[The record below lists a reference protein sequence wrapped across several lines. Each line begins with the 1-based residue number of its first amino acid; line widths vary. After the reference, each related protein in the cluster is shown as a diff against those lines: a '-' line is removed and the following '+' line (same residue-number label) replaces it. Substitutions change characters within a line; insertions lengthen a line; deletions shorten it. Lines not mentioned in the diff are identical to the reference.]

1 MTDENTK
8 IFDVIVI
15 GGGASGMMSAITA
28 SERGAKVLILEKNK
42 RLGEKLRITG
52 GGRCNILN
60 AENNLRTLL
69 KNFGESEQYL
79 YSAFSKF
86 GVQETIEFF
95 EDINVPIIVQAK
107 NRAFP
112 ASEKAVDVVH
122 SMINRLDK
130 NGVTIIKNSPV
141 TKINVKD
148 NKIVSLN
155 CGDDV
160 YTAKQ
165 YILAVGGSSRPET
178 GSSGDG
184 FDWLRELGHSVK
196 TPSPNITPLGVGD
209 KWVKT
214 VSGVVLKSINISF
227 FVDSKQR
234 LKLKGDVLLTHFGI
248 SGPLILNNAHKVAD
262 LLQEGTVVAQIDCYP
277 ELNEKELDMKI
288 VEMLNKNGAKQLK
301 NVLSQFT
308 PSGLSPALKE
318 LLSHQVDFDKK
329 TSEVN
334 KQTRGLIVDNLKHL
348 SLTIEKLMGFERAVV
363 ADGGVDLKEIDSRT
377 MRSLKIE
384 NLYITG
390 DLLDINRPSGGFSL
404 QLCWTTG
411 YLAGASAVESLKS
424 KK

>member
-1 MTDENTK
+1 MTDESTK
-8 IFDVIVI
+8 YFDVIVI
-15 GGGASGMMSAITA
+15 GGGASGMMSAIVA
-28 SERGAKVLILEKNK
+28 SSAGASVLILEKNK

-60 AENNLRTLL
+60 AELNLRTLL
-69 KNFGESEQYL
+69 KNFGDSEQFL

-86 GVQETIEFF
+86 GVQESIDFF

-112 ASEKAVDVVH
+112 VSEKAVDVVH
-122 SMINRLDK
+122 AMINRLDK
-130 NGVTIIKNSPV
+130 NGVTIIKISPV
-141 TKINVKD
+141 TKINIKD
-148 NKIVSLN
+148 NKVVSLL
-155 CGDDV
+155 CGD
-160 YTAKQ
+160 TAYKAEQ

-178 GSSGDG
+178 GSAGDG
-184 FDWLRELGHSVK
+184 FGWLRELGHTVK
-196 TPSPNITPLGVGD
+196 TPSPNITPLGVSD

-227 FVDSKQR
+227 FVESKPK
-234 LKLKGDVLLTHFGI
+234 LKLKGDILFTHFGI
-248 SGPLILNNAHKVAD
+248 SGPLILNNAYKVAD

-288 VEMLNKNGAKQLK
+288 TDILNQNGAKQLK
-301 NVLSQFT
+301 NVLNLFT
-308 PSGLSPALKE
+308 PAGLSPALKE
-318 LLSHQVDFDKK
+318 ILSHQVDFETK

-334 KQTRGLIVDNLKHL
+334 KQTRALLVNSLKHL

-363 ADGGVDLKEIDSRT
+363 ADGGVDLKEIDTRT
-377 MRSLKIE
+377 MQSLKVD

-411 YLAGASAVESLKS
+411 YLAGVSAVDCLKP

>member
-1 MTDENTK
+1 MEDKNIKTY
-8 IFDVIVI
+8 DVIVM
-15 GGGASGMMSAITA
+15 GGGASGMMSAIVA
-28 SERGAKVLILEKNK
+28 SERGANVLILEKNK

-60 AENNLRTLL
+60 AEYNLRTLL
-69 KNFGESEQYL
+69 KNFGDAEQYL

-86 GVQETIEFF
+86 GVQESVDFF
-95 EDINVPIIVQAK
+95 EDLKVPITIQAK

-112 ASEKAVDVVH
+112 LSEKAVDVVH
-122 SMINRLDK
+122 AMINRLDK
-130 NGVTIIKNSPV
+130 NAVEIIKNSPV
-141 TKINVKD
+141 SKINID
-148 NKIVSLN
+148 ENKIVSLN
-155 CGDDV
+155 CGDKT
-160 YTAKQ
+160 YKASQ

-184 FDWLRELGHSVK
+184 FGWLRELGHTVK
-196 TPSPNITPLGVGD
+196 TPSPNITPLGVNE

-227 FVDSKQR
+227 FVDSKRR
-234 LKLKGDVLLTHFGI
+234 LKLNGDVLFTHFGI

-262 LLQEGTVVAQIDCYP
+262 LLQEGVVVAQIDCYP
-277 ELNEKELDMKI
+277 ELTEKELDIKI
-288 VEMLNKNGAKQLK
+288 VDILNQNGAKLLK
-301 NVLSQFT
+301 NVLNNFT
-308 PSGLSPALKE
+308 PAGLGPVLKE
-318 LLSHQVDFDKK
+318 LLSHQVDFDTK

-334 KQTRGLIVDNLKHL
+334 KQTRALLVNNLKHL

-363 ADGGVDLKEIDSRT
+363 ADGGVDLKEIDTRT
-377 MRSLKIE
+377 MRSYKID

-411 YLAGASAVESLKS
+411 YLAGTCAVDALKS

>member
-1 MTDENTK
+1 MEDENTK
-8 IFDVIVI
+8 NFDIIII
-15 GGGASGMMSAITA
+15 GGGASGMMSAIVA
-28 SERGAKVLILEKNK
+28 SQQGANVLILEKNK

-60 AENNLRTLL
+60 AEYNLRTLL
-69 KNFGESEQYL
+69 KNFGDAEQYL

-86 GVQETIEFF
+86 GVSETIDFF
-95 EDINVPIIVQAK
+95 EDLNVPIIVQAK

-112 ASEKAVDVVH
+112 SSEKAVDVVH
-122 SMINRLDK
+122 AMVNRLDK

-148 NKIVSLN
+148 NRFVSLQ
-155 CGDDV
+155 CGDST
-160 YTAKQ
+160 YKSEK
-165 YILAVGGSSRPET
+165 YILAVGGNSRPET

-184 FDWLRELGHSVK
+184 FGWLRELGHTVK
-196 TPSPNITPLGVGD
+196 TPSPNITPLGVTE

-227 FVDSKQR
+227 FVDSKR
-234 LKLKGDVLLTHFGI
+234 RFKLNGDVLFTHFGI
-248 SGPLILNNAHKVAD
+248 SGPLILNNAYKVAD

-277 ELNEKELDMKI
+277 ELSEKELDMKI
-288 VEMLNKNGAKQLK
+288 VEILNQNGAKQLK
-301 NVLSQFT
+301 NVLNLFT
-308 PSGLSPALKE
+308 PAGLSPVIKE
-318 LLSHQVDFDKK
+318 LLSHQVDFDTK

-334 KQTRGLIVDNLKHL
+334 KQTRALLVDNLKHL
-348 SLTIEKLMGFERAVV
+348 SLTVEKLMGFERAVV
-363 ADGGVDLKEIDSRT
+363 ADGGVSLNEIDTRT
-377 MRSLKIE
+377 MQSLKVD

-411 YLAGASAVESLKS
+411 YLAGVSAFDSLKP